1 MSETT
6 KRGDLYVFVFGRG
19 DRDGCFAVLRFGKDR
34 PAPGNSFLHSA
45 ERDARVI
52 VGSFGNNE
60 KSCGSGWHGGCFE
73 FG

>member
-1 MSETT
+1 MYLV
-6 KRGDLYVFVFGRG
+6 GVVAI
-19 DRDGCFAVLRFGKDR
+19 AVLRCGKDR

-73 FG
+73 SG